1 MADGEAVRAA
11 AAAAAAAAD
20 GFGHARSPRMH
31 HACKAPLPPMTCLH
45 LLGPWA
51 LLTCGLFRMRSL
63 KSGNDDNGDGGR
75 PSSNTRST
83 TRASFSPTSKAARS
97 LGRSPP
103 ALIVR
108 SPFWQ
113 TQKNTH
119 KRRVL
124 RIALLLPRS
133 VSLSLSPSVSVC
145 RTDTMALVRVRE
157 IHASHARSARPPNG
171 EWDDMA
177 T

>member
-11 AAAAAAAAD
+11 AAAAAAADD

-97 LGRSPP
+97 LARSPP

-124 RIALLLPRS
+124 RIALLPR
-133 VSLSLSPSVSVC
+133 SLSLSFCFCLPDGHNGPCESEGDP
-145 RTDTMALVRVRE
+145 RQP
-157 IHASHARSARPPNG
+157 RSQRPTA
-171 EWDDMA
+171 EWRMG
-177 T
+177 